1 MTLDAKLLVKKVNS
15 AGSLQL
21 ESRPVSHTV
30 ETELLLSVNR
40 QLETVTMEIKIHSM
54 AAINARLPLDGS
66 AEIRKT
72 LQVMLLELQ
81 GLFQFVLLHVE
92 IVNLT
97 LI

>member
-1 MTLDAKLLVKKVNS
+1 
-15 AGSLQL
+15 
-21 ESRPVSHTV
+21 
-30 ETELLLSVNR
+30 
-40 QLETVTMEIKIHSM
+40 MEIKIHSM